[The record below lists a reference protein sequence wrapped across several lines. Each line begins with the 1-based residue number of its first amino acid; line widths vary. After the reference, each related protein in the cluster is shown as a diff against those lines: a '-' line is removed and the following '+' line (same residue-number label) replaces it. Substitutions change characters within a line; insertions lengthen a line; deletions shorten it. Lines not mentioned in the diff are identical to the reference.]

1 MKRKLLS
8 IVVLVTIL
16 MTSMQS
22 IAYASYAGQIA
33 DIGQA
38 DIPECLSEEALDIQG
53 SSMRLPEE
61 ETDLNSIVYQNLDGT
76 RSLYYFQDAVKYVDP
91 SGQVK
96 DKSNK
101 LYRVPAG
108 MTHDI
113 YTYQNVYNDIITKFP
128 ETLSQGQGI
137 LLENNDVK
145 IKMLPWSNQNVRATT
160 ANAEL
165 FDETTIS
172 YAGVF
177 GPTTSI
183 KYSPTFNGVKED
195 IVLSQNPESD
205 TLSFLLDIGSIKA
218 IKEGAQ
224 ISLYDK
230 GKKIGFISEVIVY
243 DSAEEPNV
251 TFDNEIILTPTG
263 SPGEYLYTISLDKEF
278 INDDSTIYP
287 IYVDPT
293 ITINASGSGTTKT
306 IVDAPIYSG
315 IPSVNQ
321 GNNIYNR
328 IGYVGTSGNINYGTG
343 RTLMK
348 FPGLMSNSLF
358 LSLADSEINNVSLMI
373 AEVSGKSSSAI
384 IRAHYYTGAAWTE
397 TGVTYNNCNWNG
409 LGNALSSV
417 TVSGSATSYRTFNI
431 TTAAKAW
438 RNDPVLA
445 DKGIILK
452 NVTSESETS
461 YEKAFSSSE
470 ASTNKP
476 YVTVTYTMRNF
487 KPLPVINRYDNGYL
501 IYYGDTA
508 ATAQSK
514 ISGYV
519 TSVSSRYS
527 SLIGLTI
534 SSATPSYYKKSFLA
548 HGG

>member
-195 IVLSQNPESD
+195 IVIRSAAIPAI
-205 TLSFLLDIGSIKA
+205 TLISIQSTLIFKKMSLWDQRQKA
-218 IKEGAQ
+218 FCGQ
-224 ISLYDK
+224 PTR
-230 GKKIGFISEVIVY
+230 FPVIM
-243 DSAEEPNV
+243 EPV
-251 TFDNEIILTPTG
+251 LIII
-263 SPGEYLYTISLDKEF
+263 E
-278 INDDSTIYP
+278 
-287 IYVDPT
+287 
-293 ITINASGSGTTKT
+293 
-306 IVDAPIYSG
+306 
-315 IPSVNQ
+315 
-321 GNNIYNR
+321 
-328 IGYVGTSGNINYGTG
+328 
-343 RTLMK
+343 
-348 FPGLMSNSLF
+348 
-358 LSLADSEINNVSLMI
+358 VSLIQKDISIQLHNMHPLF
-373 AEVSGKSSSAI
+373 VLKDP
-384 IRAHYYTGAAWTE
+384 
-397 TGVTYNNCNWNG
+397 
-409 LGNALSSV
+409 NA
-417 TVSGSATSYRTFNI
+417 
-431 TTAAKAW
+431 
-438 RNDPVLA
+438 
-445 DKGIILK
+445 
-452 NVTSESETS
+452 
-461 YEKAFSSSE
+461 
-470 ASTNKP
+470 
-476 YVTVTYTMRNF
+476 
-487 KPLPVINRYDNGYL
+487 
-501 IYYGDTA
+501 
-508 ATAQSK
+508 
-514 ISGYV
+514 
-519 TSVSSRYS
+519 
-527 SLIGLTI
+527 
-534 SSATPSYYKKSFLA
+534 
-548 HGG
+548 